1 MAGIYGLLNLNDGE
15 RAYLSTIGQSVV
27 LEAVN
32 TYLAQINAEVD
43 AAYGV
48 FVEQDTE
55 DHKQRYKLPGG
66 GRMQASGFA
75 PQGKPNAVKA
85 NGGWD
90 VAFPLASFR
99 DALGGD
105 RISMAYMTSQ
115 DLQRHLDTI
124 RVRYVNT
131 VRFEILEALLN
142 SAQDTFVDELWGSL
156 SIEPLANGDTV
167 VYPPVLGSETEAT
180 DNHYLE
186 SGYAASAIS
195 DSNNPYATVAAELEE
210 HFGTP
215 SGGANIISFINNA
228 QTAKTRA
235 LTEFVDVTDLGVS
248 PGATISTI
256 VNSPRNIPG
265 KLLGRC
271 SDSGVWIAEW
281 RWIPANYL
289 VTVHLDAPAPLKRRV
304 DPSYTNLPRGLTLV
318 STETE
323 HPFETSIYDARF
335 GMGVGNRLN
344 GVVLELGTGGTYT
357 VPAGY

>member
-1 MAGIYGLLNLNDGE
+1 MAGIYGFLGIGDGE
-15 RAYLSTIGQSVV
+15 RAFLSTLGQSVV

-32 TYLAQINAEVD
+32 QYLAQINAEID
-43 AAYGV
+43 TAYSV

-66 GRMQASGFA
+66 GRMQAGGFA
-75 PQGKPNAVKA
+75 PQGRPNAVKA

-90 VAFPLASFR
+90 VAFPLTSFQ

-105 RISMAYMTSQ
+105 RISMAYMTTQ

-131 VRFEILEALLN
+131 LRFEILEALLN
-142 SAQDTFVDELWGSL
+142 SAQDTFVDEMWGSL
-156 SIEPLANGDTV
+156 LVEPLANGDTV
-167 VYPPVLGSETEAT
+167 VYPPVLGSESEAT

-186 SGYAASAIS
+186 TGYAASAIS
-195 DSNNPYATVAAELEE
+195 DTNNPYATGAAELEE

-215 SGGANIISFINNA
+215 TGGANIVAFINNA

-235 LTEFVDVTDLGVS
+235 LTEFVDITDLGIS

-256 VNSPRNIPG
+256 VNSPRNLPG

-271 SDSGVWIAEW
+271 QDSGVWIAEW

-289 VTVHLDAPAPLKRRV
+289 VFNHLDAPAPLKRRV
-304 DPSYTNLPRGLTLV
+304 DPAYTNLPRGLNLV
-318 STETE
+318 AREVE
-323 HPFETSIYDARF
+323 HPFDTSFYDARF

-344 GVVLELGTGGTYT
+344 GVVIECGTGGTYT
-357 VPAGY
+357 VPSGY